1 MCAMPDTTHAPANRT
16 RSDSHPITLTKK
28 RKRKLNRPLV
38 VQNDQV
44 ISLYFDARGV
54 QSTMLRHDPT
64 ALALGYTRTMMG
76 FLLFRPFPR
85 RISMIGLGG
94 GSLAKY
100 CYRHLPD
107 TTITAVE
114 INPDVIALRDRFH
127 LPRDD
132 HRFRIVCADGAQYVR
147 VPSHRPDVLLLDGF
161 DADGLPAELGSK
173 TFYEACRR
181 RLRDDGILVANL
193 VTDEPG
199 FRSYLRSL
207 REVFANSLAL
217 APSEGSDHNITV
229 FAWNGT
235 AGLPPLNTM
244 LDRAH
249 ELQSTHPVN
258 LHATAMRIEY
268 GKKFNWTRYDQAG

>member
-1 MCAMPDTTHAPANRT
+1 MPDTTNAPANRS
-16 RSDSHPITLTKK
+16 RSDSHPIALTKK

-38 VQNDQV
+38 IQNDQV

-76 FLLFRPFPR
+76 FLLFSPLPR

-100 CYRHLPD
+100 CYRHLPE
-107 TTITAVE
+107 TAITAVE
-114 INPDVIALRDRFH
+114 INPDVVALRDRFH

-132 HRFRIVCADGAQYVR
+132 HRFRVVCADGAQYVH
-147 VPSHRPDVLLLDGF
+147 VPNHRPDVLLLDGF
-161 DADGLPAELGSK
+161 NADGLPAELGSK

-181 RLRDDGILVANL
+181 RLSDDGILVANL

-229 FAWNGT
+229 FAWNST
-235 AGLPPLNTM
+235 AGLPPLNSM
-244 LDRAH
+244 LDRAR
-249 ELQSTHPVN
+249 ELQFTHPVN

-268 GKKFNWTRYDQAG
+268 GRKFNWTRFDQAG

>member
-1 MCAMPDTTHAPANRT
+1 MRAMPDTTHAPANRT
-16 RSDSHPITLTKK
+16 RSDLHPITLTKK
-28 RKRKLNRPLV
+28 RKRKQNKPLV
-38 VQNDQV
+38 IQNDQV

-132 HRFRIVCADGAQYVR
+132 HRFRVVCADGAQYVR
-147 VPSHRPDVLLLDGF
+147 VLNHRPDVLLLDGF
-161 DADGLPAELGSK
+161 NADGLPAELGSK

-181 RLRDDGILVANL
+181 RLSDDGILVANL

-235 AGLPPLNTM
+235 AGLPPLITM
-244 LDRAH
+244 LGRAH

-268 GKKFNWTRYDQAG
+268 GRKFN